1 MVAFLRS
8 VDARKVAIAVL
19 VLWLLLALTGSPPR
33 VSEERAALQA
43 CPRDLREGYL
53 DYHTFEALRDLAPEL
68 SPITFAGLAQA
79 GYELWASEQMRVPV
93 SGNFLRE
100 DLNQDGY
107 TECAMLL
114 EGLQANASS
123 PYILIASPTK
133 KGWLR
138 LLLQRLDGPG
148 SMRWDGIRQAIEI
161 DTGARTRVTSPATM
175 RWEGGQ
181 VVGGSYGYAIDIKSL
196 AYIRWDSAGKRF
208 EYVNSAD
215 APFRPWNVKASLL
228 SYKRDYTTNEFGGV
242 HIKFTHIDPRP
253 GPRPGL
259 FLFPSGYLP
268 NVELFKQYR
277 RPGIMYHNDD
287 AGGFRNLP
295 LQPRQVQSVIL
306 AIHDLRGLDAIL
318 ARTGRESLSFSVSFF
333 DAFSDTGPNF
343 SELLLTRE
351 ETKSLLA
358 GVARLVGRED
368 PAARHAVEGYLR
380 MLGN

>member
-1 MVAFLRS
+1 MSELPRTI
-8 VDARKVAIAVL
+8 DARKVVIIVL
-19 VLWLLLALTGSPPR
+19 VLGFLALSR
-33 VSEERAALQA
+33 SLLRISAQNDSLQHCSSNLA
-43 CPRDLREGYL
+43 DEGYL
-53 DYHTFEALRDLAPEL
+53 DFQTFKALRVLAPEL
-68 SPITFAGLAQA
+68 SQVHFAGLTDA
-79 GYELWASEQMRVPV
+79 GHELWESGQMRVPV

-107 TECAMLL
+107 RDCSILL
-114 EGLQANASS
+114 KELQGRRST
-123 PYILIASPTK
+123 PYVLIASPTK
-133 KGWLR
+133 KAWLR
-138 LLLQRLDGPG
+138 LLLQPLDGPG
-148 SMRWDGIRQAIEI
+148 SMRWDEIRQAIEI

-208 EYVNSAD
+208 DYVNSAD

-228 SYKRDYTTNEFGGV
+228 SYKRDYTTDEFGGV
-242 HIKFTHIDPRP
+242 HIKVTHIDPRT

-277 RPGIMYHNDD
+277 RPGIMYHSDD
-287 AGGFRNLP
+287 AGAFRNLP
-295 LQPRQVQSVIL
+295 LQPKQVQSVIL

-351 ETKSLLA
+351 ETKSVLA
-358 GVARLVGRED
+358 RVARLVGRED
-368 PAARHAVEGYLR
+368 PAARRAVEGYLR